1 MWNEAL
7 GWACIATGMAVGA
20 LFGLRF
26 QQPDWLGGYDS
37 HRRRLL
43 RLGHV
48 ALIALGV
55 LNILFVQG
63 LPRMALGGA
72 WLTAAS
78 VGLAV
83 GALTMPACCAIAAA
97 GRRSPF
103 LFTVPVTSLLLGTG
117 LTAWGLAVQAW
128 SQA

>member
-1 MWNEAL
+1 MWNEAF
-7 GWACIATGMAVGA
+7 GWTCVLMGMAVGA
-20 LFGLRF
+20 SFGMRF

-63 LPRMALGGA
+63 LERVALGE
-72 WLTAAS
+72 TALGLAS
-78 VGLAV
+78 VGLIV
-83 GALTMPACCAIAAA
+83 GALTMPACCAIAAF
-97 GRRSPF
+97 GKRSPF
-103 LFTVPVTSLLLGTG
+103 LFAVPVTSLLLGVG
-117 LTAWGLAVQAW
+117 LTAWGLAVRVMEV
-128 SQA
+128 S